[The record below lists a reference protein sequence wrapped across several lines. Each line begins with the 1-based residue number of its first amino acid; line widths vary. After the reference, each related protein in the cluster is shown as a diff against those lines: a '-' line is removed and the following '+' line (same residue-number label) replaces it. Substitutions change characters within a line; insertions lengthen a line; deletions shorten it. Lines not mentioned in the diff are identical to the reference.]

1 MKKALKISS
10 IILIVILVVII
21 LLPLAFK
28 GRITRVV
35 QDEINRNLNAVVTF
49 KGVGVSLIR
58 NFPDLTVNVSN
69 LNVKGVVP
77 FENDTLA
84 SIPALRL
91 TVNLMSVFRGSDY
104 EIKQIKLAS
113 PKLLFK
119 VLADGRV
126 NWDVM
131 KVDTTASDTVSEP
144 SNFKALLNKI
154 EISDG
159 RLIYDDAEIPTYVD
173 FNGITGV
180 LKGDMTIDVTTLDA
194 DVVCKNIVIDYD
206 GVRYMNNIAG
216 EVNTKLQ
223 ADITNWIF
231 TFTGGL
237 LKLNDLNLTADG
249 YFAMPDDGYRMDIR
263 FTAKENTFKSFLSLI
278 PAIYAKDFSE
288 LKASGTMSMGGWVKG
303 LYSDDSIPAFN
314 VDIKVNNG
322 AFSYPALPGNVSD
335 VNLMANIANP
345 DGVID
350 HTVVD
355 VPKLHLKMMQ
365 NPVDATLLLKT
376 PVSDP
381 DINAS
386 LKGRIDLSDVSKI
399 YPLGDKTTLSGI
411 LDADAA
417 FAGKLSSIESGAY
430 DKFKADGYL
439 AISNLVY
446 TGQEIKQ
453 PVDISKARLDFTP
466 AYAQLTG
473 MAVKIGK
480 NDLSAEGKLENYLPF
495 FMKKNGVL
503 KGSLTTVSNFMDI
516 NSLMAGNKSSAST
529 ADTAALTVIEIPGN
543 MDLTLNTSFG
553 QLLYDKYDLRNVK
566 GQVSVK
572 DKTLHIGNLSM
583 NTLGGTMAL
592 KGSYSTV
599 DPAKPVVDME
609 LNIKDMEVSK
619 TAAAFNTMK
628 QLAPIAEKLT
638 GAISTTLK
646 LKGDLKKN
654 MMPELTSVS
663 AYGLLLSDILKFGTT
678 NTFSKI
684 ADALKMDKLKN
695 PSVEKINLSFD
706 LVNGVA
712 TVKPMDFKLASYK
725 ANFSGTTSLDKS
737 INFIL
742 TLDIPRSEFGN
753 KANTVLEGLV
763 GDAAK
768 KGVNVKLGDIVP
780 VTLLIGGTI
789 TDPTIRTGIK
799 TAMTDLVADV
809 KQQALEQVEK
819 KKEELVNKAR
829 EEANALINQADAQ
842 AAKLIADA
850 EKQGQKLVDA
860 AQVAA
865 GKVRATADST
875 AGKLV
880 NEGKKNGPI
889 AEIAAKKASDKIKK
903 EADVKANGLVGEAQK
918 QKDAII
924 AKARAEA
931 DKLKQDALNKV
942 K

>member
-1 MKKALKISS
+1 MNKTLKISA
-10 IILIVILVVII
+10 IVLIGILVVIL
-21 LLPLAFK
+21 LLPFVFK
-28 GRITRVV
+28 GKITRVV
-35 QDEINRNLNAVVTF
+35 QDEINKNLNAEVTF
-49 KGVGVSLIR
+49 KGIGLSLIR
-58 NFPDLTVNVSN
+58 HFPDLTVNVN
-69 LNVKGVVP
+69 DLNVKGVTP
-77 FENDTLA
+77 FEKDTLA

-91 TVNLMSVFRGSDY
+91 TVNLASVFRGSDY
-104 EIKQIKLAS
+104 EIKQIKLTS

-131 KVDTTASDTVSEP
+131 KAGTTTDTVSEP

-154 EISDG
+154 EITDG
-159 RLIYDDAEIPTYVD
+159 RFVYDDAELPTYVD
-173 FNGITGV
+173 FNGITGT
-180 LKGDMTIDVTTLDA
+180 LKGDMTVDVTTLDA
-194 DVVCKNIVIDYD
+194 DVVSKSVIIDYD

-216 EVNTKLQ
+216 EVKTKIQ

-237 LKLNDLNLTADG
+237 LKLNDLDLTADG
-249 YFAMPDDGYRMDIR
+249 YFAMPDEGYRMDIK

-278 PAIYAKDFSE
+278 PAVYAKDFSN
-288 LKASGTMSMGGWVKG
+288 LKASGTMSLGGWVKG
-303 LYSDDSIPAFN
+303 LYSDDSIPAFD
-314 VDIKVNNG
+314 VDLKVNNG
-322 AFSYPALPGNVSD
+322 SFSYPSLPGNVSD
-335 VNLMANIANP
+335 VNLLANFANP

-355 VPKLHLKMMQ
+355 VSKLHLKMMQ

-381 DINAS
+381 DINAT
-386 LKGRIDLSDVSKI
+386 LKGRIDLSDVSRI

-417 FAGKLSSIESGAY
+417 FAGKLSSIENGAY

-439 AISNLVY
+439 AVDKVVY
-446 TGQEIKQ
+446 TGEGVKQ
-453 PVDISKARLDFTP
+453 PVNISKARLDFTP
-466 AYAQLTG
+466 AYAQLSG
-473 MAVKIGK
+473 MTVAIGK
-480 NDLSAEGKLENYLPF
+480 NDISAEGKLENYLPY

-503 KGSLTTVSNFMDI
+503 KGSLTTTSKYMDI
-516 NSLMAGNKSSAST
+516 NSLVAGSESSST
-529 ADTAALTVIEIPGN
+529 STDTSALTVIEIPGD
-543 MDLTLNTSFG
+543 MDLTLNTTFG
-553 QLLYDKYDLRNVK
+553 QLLYDKYDLQDVK
-566 GQVSVK
+566 GQVFVK
-572 DKTLHIGNLSM
+572 DKILQIGNLSM
-583 NTLGGTMAL
+583 NTLGGTMAM

-599 DPAKPVVDME
+599 EPAKPKVDIE
-609 LNIKDMEVSK
+609 LNIKNIDVSR
-619 TAAAFNTMK
+619 TVAAFNTMK

-638 GAISTTLK
+638 GAITTTLK
-646 LKGDLKKN
+646 FKGDLKEN

-663 AYGLLLSDILKFGTT
+663 AYGLLLSDILKFGST

-684 ADALKMDKLKN
+684 ADALKMDKLRN
-695 PSVEKINLSFD
+695 PSVEKVNLSFD
-706 LVNGVA
+706 LVNGIA

-725 ANFSGTTSLDKS
+725 ANFSGTTGLDKA
-737 INFIL
+737 INFVL
-742 TLDIPRSEFGN
+742 TLDIPRSDFGS
-753 KANTVLEGLV
+753 KANTVLESLV

-780 VTLLIGGTI
+780 VTLLIGGTV

-819 KKEELVNKAR
+819 KKEELVNKAKD
-829 EEANALINQADAQ
+829 EANALIVQADAQ

-850 EKQGQKLVDA
+850 ETQGQKLVDA

-865 GKVRATADST
+865 GKVRTTADST
-875 AGKLV
+875 ASKLIS
-880 NEGKKNGPI
+880 EGKKNGPI
-889 AEIAAKKASDKIKK
+889 AEIAAKKAADKVKK
-903 EADVKANGLVGEAQK
+903 EADAKATGLVSEAQK
-918 QKDAII
+918 QKDALI
-924 AKARAEA
+924 AKARTDA
-931 DKLKQDALNKV
+931 DKLKQDAQNKV

>member
-10 IILIVILVVII
+10 IILIVILVGII
-21 LLPLAFK
+21 VLPLAFK
-28 GRITRVV
+28 GKITRVV

-58 NFPDLTVNVSN
+58 NFPDLTVNVKD
-69 LNVKGVVP
+69 LNVKGVAP

-84 SIPALRL
+84 AIPSMRL
-91 TVNLMSVFRGSDY
+91 TVNLMSVFRGSEY

-131 KVDTTASDTVSEP
+131 KTDTTATDTVSEP

-154 EISDG
+154 EISGG
-159 RLIYDDAEIPTYVD
+159 RLVYDDAEIPAYVD
-173 FNGITGV
+173 FSGISGT
-180 LKGDMTIDVTTLDA
+180 LRGDMTIDVTTLDA
-194 DVVCKNIVIDYD
+194 DVVCKKIVIDYD
-206 GVRYMNNIAG
+206 GIRYMSNIAG

-237 LKLNDLNLTADG
+237 LKLNNLSLNAYG
-249 YFAMPDDGYRMDIR
+249 YFAMPDEGYRMDIR
-263 FTAKENTFKSFLSLI
+263 FTAKENNFKSFLSLI

-322 AFSYPALPGNVSD
+322 SFSYPALPGNVSD
-335 VNLMANIANP
+335 VNLIANIANP

-355 VPKLHLKMMQ
+355 VPELHLKMMQ

-381 DINAS
+381 DIRAS

-399 YPLGDKTTLSGI
+399 YPLGDNTTLSGI

-430 DKFKADGYL
+430 EKFKAEGFL

-446 TGQEIKQ
+446 SGQEIEQ
-453 PVDISKARLDFTP
+453 RVDVSKARLDFTP
-466 AYAQLTG
+466 AYAQLSG
-473 MAVKIGK
+473 MVVKIGK

-495 FMKKNGVL
+495 VMKKNGVL
-503 KGSLTTVSNFMDI
+503 KGSLSTASNFMDI
-516 NSLMAGNKSSAST
+516 NSLIAGNKPASAS
-529 ADTAALTVIEIPGN
+529 DTSALTVIEIPGN
-543 MDLTLNTSFG
+543 IDLTLNTSFS

-566 GQVSVK
+566 GQVTVK
-572 DKTLHIGNLSM
+572 DKTLQIGNLSM

-599 DPAKPVVDME
+599 NPARPAVDME
-609 LNIKDMEVSK
+609 LNIKDMDVSK
-619 TAAAFNTMK
+619 TASTFNTVK

-638 GAISTTLK
+638 GNISTTLK
-646 LKGDLKKN
+646 MKGDLKKN

-706 LVNGVA
+706 LLNGVA

-725 ANFSGTTSLDKS
+725 ANFSGTTSLDKTL
-737 INFIL
+737 NFIL
-742 TLDIPRSEFGN
+742 TLDIPRSEFGS

-780 VTLLIGGTI
+780 VTLIIGGTV
-789 TDPTIRTGIK
+789 TDPTIRTGIR

-829 EEANALINQADAQ
+829 EEAGALIAQADAQ
-842 AAKLIADA
+842 ASKIIADA
-850 EKQGQKLVDA
+850 EKQGQKLVEA

-875 AGKLV
+875 ASKLV
-880 NEGKKNGPI
+880 SEGKKNGPI
-889 AEIAAKKASDKIKK
+889 AEIASKKAADKVKK
-903 EADVKANGLVGEAQK
+903 EAGVKANALVGEAQK
-918 QKDAII
+918 QKDALI

>member
-10 IILIVILVVII
+10 IILTLLLVVII
-21 LLPLAFK
+21 VLPFAFK
-28 GRITRVV
+28 GKITRVI
-35 QDEINRNLNAVVTF
+35 QDEINRNLNAEVTF

-58 NFPDLTVNVSN
+58 NFPNLTVNVSN
-69 LNVKGVVP
+69 LNVKGIAP
-77 FENDTLA
+77 FEQDTLA

-104 EIKQIKLAS
+104 EIKQIKLTS

-119 VLADGRV
+119 VLSDGRV

-131 KVDTTASDTVSEP
+131 KADTLADTVSEP

-159 RLIYDDAEIPTYVD
+159 RLVYDDAEIPTYVD
-173 FNGITGV
+173 FDGISGT

-194 DVVCKNIVIDYD
+194 DMRCNNIVIDYE
-206 GVRYMNNIAG
+206 GIRYMNKIAG
-216 EVNTKLQ
+216 EVNTRLQ

-237 LKLNDLNLTADG
+237 LKLNELNLTADG
-249 YFAMPDDGYRMDIR
+249 YFAMPDEGYRMNIR

-278 PAIYAKDFSE
+278 PAVYAKDFAD
-288 LKASGTMSMGGWVKG
+288 LKAAGTMSLGGWVKG

-314 VDIKVNNG
+314 VDLKVNNG
-322 AFSYPALPGNVSD
+322 SFSYPALPGNVTD
-335 VNLMANIANP
+335 VNLVANIANP

-355 VPKLHLKMMQ
+355 VPKLHLKMME
-365 NPVDATLLLKT
+365 NPLDAKILLRT

-381 DINAS
+381 DINAK
-386 LKGRIDLSDVSKI
+386 LKGRVDLSDVSKI

-417 FAGKLSSIESGAY
+417 FAGKLSNIETGAY

-439 AISNLVY
+439 AISNVVY
-446 TGQEIKQ
+446 TGKEVEQ
-453 PVDISKARLDFTP
+453 PVDISKARFDFTP

-495 FMKKNGVL
+495 LMKKNGVL
-503 KGSLTTVSNFMDI
+503 KGSLTTASNFMDI
-516 NSLMAGNKSSAST
+516 NSLMAGNESATS
-529 ADTAALTVIEIPGN
+529 AEDTSAFTVIEIPGN

-566 GQVSVK
+566 GQVFVK
-572 DKTLHIGNLSM
+572 DKTLLINNLST

-599 DPAKPVVDME
+599 DAAKPAIDME
-609 LNIKDMEVSK
+609 LNIKDVDVSK
-619 TAAAFNTMK
+619 TASTFNTMK
-628 QLAPIAEKLT
+628 QLAPIAEKLS

-646 LKGDLKKN
+646 FKGDLKKN

-695 PSVEKINLSFD
+695 PAVEKINLSFD

-725 ANFSGTTSLDKS
+725 ANFSGTTSLDKT

-742 TLDIPRSEFGN
+742 TLDIPRSEFGS

-763 GDAAK
+763 GDASK
-768 KGVNVKLGDIVP
+768 KGVTVKLGDIVP
-780 VTLLIGGTI
+780 VTLLIGGTV

-799 TAMTDLVADV
+799 TAMTDLVSDV
-809 KQQALEQVEK
+809 KKQALEQAEK
-819 KKEELVNKAR
+819 KKEELVNKAK
-829 EEANALINQADAQ
+829 EEANALIVQADAQ
-842 AAKLIADA
+842 AAKLLADA

-865 GKVRATADST
+865 GKVRTTADST
-875 AGKLV
+875 ASKLV
-880 NEGKKNGPI
+880 SEGKKNGPI
-889 AEIAAKKASDKIKK
+889 AEIAAKKAADKVKK
-903 EADVKANGLVGEAQK
+903 EADVKANGLVSEAQK
-918 QKDAII
+918 QKDALI
-924 AKARAEA
+924 AKARTEA
-931 DKLKQDALNKV
+931 DKLKQEAQNKV